1 MIIKK
6 VENMQRSGTIKI
18 YAGTVQDERKWKPR
32 FPPVRMSMENQQEST
47 QSAHLRNVLAATLQS
62 ALTAG

>member
-1 MIIKK
+1 MIIK
-6 VENMQRSGTIKI
+6 SG
-18 YAGTVQDERKWKPR
+18 KPAKKR
-32 FPPVRMSMENQQEST
+32 HNEDLRAPRRMRGSGSHVTPPVWMSMENQQESI